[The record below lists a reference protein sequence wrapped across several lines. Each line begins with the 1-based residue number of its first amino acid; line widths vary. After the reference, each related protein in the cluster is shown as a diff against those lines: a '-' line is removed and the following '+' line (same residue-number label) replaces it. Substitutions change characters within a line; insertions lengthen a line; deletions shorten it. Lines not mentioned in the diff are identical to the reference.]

1 MKRFRKTVEDTF
13 EIPFDSL
20 GLPTT
25 LKRVAGDHPDAFLYA
40 TPGSAERLSLMQPD
54 MRIFAQKTPPVG
66 HCLVGFWGHGTNSYA
81 FYLSRVTPGSA
92 VHFRLP
98 YGGGYGDE
106 KEDAR
111 RVREF
116 LTAFLAFERSVKDAG
131 RELLAIDSMADGSYR
146 VSVGGLPIF
155 SHGESML
162 MAPRFDQLFDLSAPV
177 STHRTIYDCYAFWRE
192 PDGGVSTN
200 RAGRYL
206 IANGYLHILE
216 DNHGDLEMM
225 LPPGPMDAERYE
237 VAHSGHRERQD
248 RFIVNA
254 RDRIIVNGAKR
265 RGRRR
270 LNQVGSLLF
279 SDLSRRREFP
289 RSSTLYALFTRRS
302 RMASA
307 AVGSPIHSC
316 HFEIGN

>member
-1 MKRFRKTVEDTF
+1 VKWKIADRPAVFQVGDTKMKMTRFRKIVEDTF

-20 GLPTT
+20 GLPAT
-25 LKRVAGDHPDAFLYA
+25 LKPVGRRGSDALLYA
-40 TPGSAERLSLMQPD
+40 SPGSAKRLSLMQPD
-54 MRIFAQKTPPVG
+54 MGTFAQETPPVG

-98 YGGGYGDE
+98 YGGGYGDP

-111 RVREF
+111 QVREF
-116 LTAFLAFERSVKDAG
+116 LSAFLEFERAVKDAG
-131 RELLAIDSMADGSYR
+131 RELLAIDSMEDGSYR

-177 STHRTIYDCYAFWRE
+177 SVQQTIYDCYAFVLE
-192 PDGGVSTN
+192 PDGWVSTE

-216 DNHGDLEMM
+216 DNHGALEEM
-225 LPPGPMDAERYE
+225 LPPGPMDPWKYERLT
-237 VAHSGHRERQD
+237 SL
-248 RFIVNA
+248 
-254 RDRIIVNGAKR
+254 RDGQ
-265 RGRRR
+265 GG
-270 LNQVGSLLF
+270 LQVGPEGF
-279 SDLSRRREFP
+279 RP
-289 RSSTLYALFTRRS
+289 SSAQPFTADS
-302 RMASA
+302 
-307 AVGSPIHSC
+307 
-316 HFEIGN
+316 E